1 MKKFKKVL
9 AAVLAGTMVLGAL
22 ATTAFAAQKTDGL
35 ADGTAYLN
43 LNNSDWK
50 DFDAEWKNAEIKGNG
65 DYTVSMTT
73 KEAQNL
79 GDFNALEV
87 TNGESKFGSTYV
99 ITVKSIKINGE
110 EAKIADGYTCSADGK
125 GVITRVNLYNKYNNP
140 DKDAVAGDDKHID
153 NRAADG
159 DVMSKTANMVDSS
172 KLKGVTSVEVSFTV
186 SGLGDTG
193 AGDTSATTALVLVA
207 VAALAVVAT
216 VSVKKLAV
224 ER

>member
-43 LNNSDWK
+43 INNGDWK

-65 DYTVSMTT
+65 DYTVSMTA

-79 GDFNALEV
+79 AQFNALEV
-87 TNGESKFGSTYV
+87 VNGESKFGFNYV
-99 ITVKSIKINGE
+99 ITVNSIKVNGE

-125 GVITRVNLYNKYNNP
+125 GVITRVNLYNEWNKP
-140 DKDAVAGDDKHID
+140 DKEAVAGDDKHID

-159 DVMSKTANMVDSS
+159 DVMSKTACMIDSS

-186 SGLGDTG
+186 SGLDTA
-193 AGDTSATTALVLVA
+193 AGDASATTALVFVA
-207 VAALAVVAT
+207 VAALVVVAT
-216 VSVKKLAV
+216 VSVKKFAV

>member
-43 LNNSDWK
+43 INNGDWK
-50 DFDAEWKNAEIKGNG
+50 DFDAEWKNAEITGNG
-65 DYTVSMTT
+65 DYTVSMTA

-79 GDFNALEV
+79 AQFNALEV
-87 TNGESKFGSTYV
+87 VNGESKLGFTYV
-99 ITVKSIKINGE
+99 ITVNSIKINGE

-125 GVITRVNLYNKYNNP
+125 GVITRVNLYNEWNKP
-140 DKDAVAGDDKHID
+140 DDTAVAGDDEHID

-159 DVMSKTANMVDSS
+159 NVMSKSACMIDKT
-172 KLKGVTSVEVSFTV
+172 KLTGVTSVEVSFTV
-186 SGLGDTG
+186 SGLDTA
-193 AGDTSATTALVLVA
+193 AGDASATTALVLVA

-216 VSVKKLAV
+216 VSVKKFAV